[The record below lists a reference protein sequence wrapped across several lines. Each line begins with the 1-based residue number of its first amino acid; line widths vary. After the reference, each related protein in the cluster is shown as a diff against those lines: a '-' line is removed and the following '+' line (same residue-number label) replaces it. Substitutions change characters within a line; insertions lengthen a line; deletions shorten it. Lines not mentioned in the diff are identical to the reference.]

1 MLNRTLAPASKQVDQ
16 INFIPPVLQNLA
28 NGIPVYTF
36 NAGKQELV
44 RVEFIFNNVN
54 WNQAKPLQ
62 AVAVNSLINN
72 GTNSLSAKEIAEQV
86 DYYGAFLQT
95 EYGADQI
102 VITLYSLNKHLA
114 AVLPILKAILN
125 ESVFPQQEL
134 EIFVQNQ
141 KQKLQVNLQKNDF
154 LARKTF
160 ANTIFGKTAYG
171 SDILL
176 EDYDAI
182 KRDDLLA
189 YYQAAFKADN
199 CTIIA
204 AGKFEDKEFALLDQF
219 FGKDWVNK
227 TDSFVNQFSYSE
239 SVGQVISID
248 KPDAVQSAI
257 RMGKIAINRTHADF
271 PALQVLNTVL
281 GGYFGSRLMANIR
294 EDKGYTYGIGS
305 GIASLKDAGYF
316 FIATEVGAD
325 VCNLALSEIFKEIE
339 LLKEE
344 LVAEQELNLVRNYM
358 LGSMLGSLEN
368 IMSHADKFKNIHFSG
383 LGYDYYSNYI
393 ETVKSISAEKIQ
405 QMAQQYLNTDQFV
418 QVVAGKLKVA

>member
-44 RVEFIFNNVN
+44 RVEFIFSNVN

-72 GTNSLSAKEIAEQV
+72 GTNTLSAKEIAEQV

-102 VITLYSLNKHLA
+102 IITLYSLNKHLA

-125 ESVFPQQEL
+125 ESIFPQQEL

-171 SDILL
+171 SDISL

-219 FGKDWVNK
+219 FGEEWVNK
-227 TDSFVNQFSYSE
+227 TASIVNQFTYAE
-239 SVGQVISID
+239 SVGQVIPID

-325 VCNLALSEIFKEIE
+325 VCNLALTEIFKEIE

-344 LVAEQELNLVRNYM
+344 LVGEEELTLVRNYM

-368 IMSHADKFKNIHFSG
+368 IMSHADKFKNIHFSS
-383 LGYDYYSNYI
+383 LGYDYYTNYI
-393 ETVKSISAEKIQ
+393 ATVKSISAEKIQ

-418 QVVAGKLKVA
+418 QVVAGKLNQA

>member
-1 MLNRTLAPASKQVDQ
+1 MLNRTIAPASKQVEQ
-16 INFIPPVLQNLA
+16 ITFIPPVLQNLV
-28 NGIPVYTF
+28 NGVPVYIF

-44 RVEFIFNNVN
+44 RIEFIFNNIN
-54 WNQAKPLQ
+54 WDQTKPLQ
-62 AVAVNSLINN
+62 AVATNSLINN
-72 GTNSLSAKEIAEQV
+72 GTKNLSAKQIAEQV

-95 EYGADQI
+95 DYGADHI
-102 VITLYSLNKHLA
+102 TITLYSLNKHLES
-114 AVLPILKAILN
+114 VLPILKAILN

-171 SDILL
+171 SDISLA
-176 EDYDAI
+176 DYDAI
-182 KRDDLLA
+182 KRDDLLI

-219 FGKDWVNK
+219 FGKDWTNNESS
-227 TDSFVNQFSYSE
+227 TLNQFTFSD
-239 SVGQVISID
+239 SVAQVLSID

-257 RMGKIAINRTHADF
+257 RMGKVTINRTHADF
-271 PALQVLNTVL
+271 PAFQVLNTVL

-325 VCNLALSEIFKEIE
+325 VCSFALTEIFKEIE

-344 LVAEQELNLVRNYM
+344 LVGDEELSLVRNYM

-383 LGYDYYSNYI
+383 LSYDYYSNYI
-393 ETVKSISAEKIQ
+393 ATVKSISSEKIQ
-405 QMAQQYLNTDQFV
+405 QMAKQYLNTNEFV
-418 QVVAGKLKVA
+418 QVVAGKLNLA

>member
-1 MLNRTLAPASKQVDQ
+1 MLNRTLSPASKQVDQ

-44 RVEFIFNNVN
+44 RVEFIFSNVN

-72 GTNSLSAKEIAEQV
+72 GTNTLSAKEIAEQV

-102 VITLYSLNKHLA
+102 IITLYSLNKHLA

-125 ESVFPQQEL
+125 ESIFPQQEL

-160 ANTIFGKTAYG
+160 ANSIFGKTAYG
-171 SDILL
+171 SDISL

-219 FGKDWVNK
+219 FGKEWVNK
-227 TDSFVNQFSYSE
+227 TASIVNQFTYVE

-344 LVAEQELNLVRNYM
+344 LVGEEELTLVRNYM

-368 IMSHADKFKNIHFSG
+368 IMSHADKFKNIYFSS
-383 LGYDYYSNYI
+383 LGYDYYTNYI
-393 ETVKSISAEKIQ
+393 ATVKSISAEKIQ

>member
-1 MLNRTLAPASKQVDQ
+1 MLNRSLAPASKQVQQ

-28 NGIPVYTF
+28 NGVPVYTF
-36 NAGKQELV
+36 NAGQQELV

-54 WNQAKPLQ
+54 WDQAKPLQ

-72 GTNSLSAKEIAEQV
+72 GTAKLSAKEIAEQV

-102 VITLYSLNKHLA
+102 VITLYSLTKHLA
-114 AVLPILKAILN
+114 SVLPIVKAILN
-125 ESVFPQQEL
+125 ESTFPQQEL
-134 EIFVQNQ
+134 DIFVQNQ

-154 LARKTF
+154 LARKAF
-160 ANTIFGKTAYG
+160 ASAIFGKTAYG
-171 SDILL
+171 SDIS
-176 EDYDAI
+176 EADYDAI

-189 YYQAAFKADN
+189 YYQAAFKAEN

-219 FGKDWVNK
+219 FGNEWNNQAAS
-227 TDSFVNQFSYSE
+227 TINQFSYTATA
-239 SVGQVISID
+239 GQNIAID
-248 KPDAVQSAI
+248 RPDAVQSAI
-257 RMGKIAINRTHADF
+257 RMGKIAINRKHIDF
-271 PALQVLNTVL
+271 PSLQVLNTVL

-325 VCNLALSEIFKEIE
+325 VCNLALTEIFKEIT

-344 LVAEQELNLVRNYM
+344 LVGEQELDLVRNYM

-393 ETVKSISAEKIQ
+393 ATVKSISAEKIQ
-405 QMAQQYLNTDQFV
+405 QMAQQYLDTTQFV
-418 QVVAGKLKVA
+418 QVVAGKLNQA